1 MKTQKDPDSQS
12 NPEQKLIMLGALT
25 NKISLYYITIVF
37 TQKQTHRLMKQSRRR
52 HIFKA
57 TQLQTL
63 TFFIKTSKIHIHGNT
78 PSTNNI
84 GKTGCSCKEE

>member
-1 MKTQKDPDSQS
+1 MLFFTEIKINLKINMKTQKDPDSQR

-37 TQKQTHRLMKQSRRR
+37 TQKQTHRLMKQSRKR

-57 TQLQTL
+57 A
-63 TFFIKTSKIHIHGNT
+63 
-78 PSTNNI
+78 
-84 GKTGCSCKEE
+84 